1 MFPSIFSLGK
11 VSQSASGDTAGSA
24 KLELGLLERR
34 LVDPL
39 ATVTVPFDDGVIFV
53 SSFYS
58 AEFLPSAFQSRPNPR
73 PDLREPVPG
82 PWQRARREVA
92 SWLGLSPVPL
102 QRVTA
107 AVGELVLSLGASL
120 LVRWLISCSFRE
132 ARAEP
137 SRCLFIVSIDTA

>member
-53 SSFYS
+53 SSLYS
-58 AEFLPSAFQSRPNPR
+58 AEFSRRLSKVAQTLDPISGSQF
-73 PDLREPVPG
+73 L
-82 PWQRARREVA
+82 ARGRG
-92 SWLGLSPVPL
+92 LG
-102 QRVTA
+102 
-107 AVGELVLSLGASL
+107 E
-120 LVRWLISCSFRE
+120 RWLLGS
-132 ARAEP
+132 
-137 SRCLFIVSIDTA
+137 V